1 MKTKEDQHR
10 EWLRY
15 KPKAQ
20 AKYYARRMAETGCS
34 SVEEYKE
41 YVKQKR
47 KAGGNQKGGNLK
59 RCKHEKVRR
68 VKLSAQDR
76 EELLDSIVKL
86 LCDDVIETLPVIL

>member
-1 MKTKEDQHR
+1 MRTKEDQHR

-41 YVKQKR
+41 YIKQKR
-47 KAGGNQKGGNLK
+47 KAGGK
-59 RCKHEKVRR
+59 RARVRHEKARR
-68 VKLSAQDR
+68 VKLSAQER

-86 LCDDVIETLPVIL
+86 LCDDVIETLPVIES